1 MEVYQKNF
9 MIREQISIVIKSENI
24 PEKSLSKQYKF
35 WKIFCIIRREGNEG
49 KSCCQS
55 YIQSLYGFLTSL
67 TKQLTFCIS
76 WVDVHLREQIF
87 SLQPLTLYPVWR
99 VFSIT
104 FGMIKD
110 GYAQA
115 PKFHGSLLRI
125 KKPNLIVVFS
135 NRDPRICSLSH
146 DRWKIY
152 ADSESWKGMWKKQLD
167 DHTVTANKKTVL
179 ENDSCKYM
187 TLNKNCHR
195 HRLLLLHHH
204 RSRWTILE

>member
-76 WVDVHLREQIF
+76 WVDVHSRQQIYF
-87 SLQPLTLYPVWR
+87 
-99 VFSIT
+99 FSIINVVYHLKSVVIHFWKWLKMDT
-104 FGMIKD
+104 HQHPSFMVLFYESKNQIWLLCSPIVTHEFAPCPTID
-110 GYAQA
+110 G
-115 PKFHGSLLRI
+115 
-125 KKPNLIVVFS
+125 
-135 NRDPRICSLSH
+135 
-146 DRWKIY
+146 
-152 ADSESWKGMWKKQLD
+152 
-167 DHTVTANKKTVL
+167 
-179 ENDSCKYM
+179 KYV
-187 TLNKNCHR
+187 
-195 HRLLLLHHH
+195 
-204 RSRWTILE
+204 